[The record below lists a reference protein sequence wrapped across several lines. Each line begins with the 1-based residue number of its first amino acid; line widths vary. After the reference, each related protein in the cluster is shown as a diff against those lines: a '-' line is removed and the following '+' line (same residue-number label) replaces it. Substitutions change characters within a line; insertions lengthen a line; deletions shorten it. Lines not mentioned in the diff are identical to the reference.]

1 MEVIRGGCAHDCPD
15 TCAWEVTVDGGRAVK
30 LVGAAD
36 HPYTNG
42 GLCAKVNHYL
52 DRVYSPDRVLHPL
65 RRTGAKGD
73 GCFTRVTWD
82 EALADIADRFRRI
95 AATDGAEAILP
106 YSYAGNMGLIQYA
119 SLDRRFFARL
129 GASVLSRTI
138 CGSTANA
145 GVMTALGTPTG
156 CLPEDIEHS
165 RFIVLWGTNTVVTNL
180 HLWPYVR
187 RAREAG
193 ATVVVVDP
201 VRTRTAREADWHVRP
216 LPGSDAALALG
227 MMHVIAAEGL
237 HDQAYLDAHCSGWP
251 ELRARLAEY
260 PPERASE
267 LTGVP
272 AEEIIRLARAYATER
287 PAMIRTM
294 VGPEKHAT
302 GATSFRTIACLPAV
316 VGAWRERGGGLVH
329 WTRSFFVE
337 ALDTRV
343 LGGRSPRTRAINMI
357 QVGRAL
363 TDPALSPPIRALFV
377 YNSNPA
383 SIAPNSNLVR
393 QGLAREDLFTV
404 VHDLYVTD
412 TARYAD
418 YVLPATSFVE
428 HLDLLFP
435 WGHTYVTL
443 NRPAIEPV
451 GEAVCNTDLFRRLAG
466 AMGWGDEAAFQPTDE
481 ELVRTA
487 LRGDHPFLAGIS
499 YERLWEDGWA
509 PLRLPADRHTPFA
522 EGGFPTRSGR
532 CELFADPAPAYA
544 PEPAPGPPLVMVSA
558 KTGLRF
564 LNSSYTH
571 LPRHARG
578 EGEPVVEIDPADAAP
593 RGIADGDRVRVHNE
607 RGELLLTARVRDG
620 VRPGVVAVA
629 HGWWRSLNGGSAN
642 DLTSDGLADR
652 GGGGDFFGTRV
663 EVTRAPDQM
672 RR

>member
-1 MEVIRGGCAHDCPD
+1 M
-15 TCAWEVTVDGGRAVK
+15 TVEDGRAVR
-30 LVGAAD
+30 LAGVAD

-42 GLCAKVNHYL
+42 GLCGKVNRYL

-65 RRTGAKGD
+65 RRTGPKGEAR
-73 GCFTRVTWD
+73 FERVSWED
-82 EALADIADRFRRI
+82 ALADIAGRLRDI
-95 AATDGAEAILP
+95 AEEDGPEAILP

-129 GASVLSRTI
+129 GASRLGRSI
-138 CGSTANA
+138 CGDTANA
-145 GVMTALGTPTG
+145 GVMAALGTATA
-156 CLPEDIEHS
+156 CLPEDIEHA

-187 RAREAG
+187 RARQAG
-193 ATVVVVDP
+193 ATVVVIDP
-201 VRTRTAREADWHVRP
+201 LRTRTAEDADWHVRP

-227 MMHVIAAEGL
+227 MMHAIVAEGR
-237 HDQAYLDAHCSGWP
+237 HDQAYLDAYCTGWP
-251 ELRARLAEY
+251 ELRERLAQY
-260 PPERASE
+260 PPQRAAE

-272 AEEIIRLARAYATER
+272 AGEIVRLARAYATTR
-287 PAMIRTM
+287 PAMIRTL

-302 GATSFRTIACLPAV
+302 GAASFRTIASLPAV

-329 WTRSFFVE
+329 WTRTLFAE

-343 LGGRSPRTRAINMI
+343 LSGRSPRTRSISMI
-357 QVGRAL
+357 QIGRAL
-363 TDPALSPPIRALFV
+363 TDPELAPPIRALFV

-393 QGLAREDLFTV
+393 AGLAREDLFTV
-404 VHDLYVTD
+404 VHDLFVTD

-443 NRPAIEPV
+443 NRPAIAPI
-451 GEAVCNTDLFRRLAG
+451 GESVCNTDLFRRLAG
-466 AMGWGDEAAFQPTDE
+466 AMGWGGDPDFTPTDE

-487 LRGDHPFLAGIS
+487 LTSDHPYVAGIS
-499 YERLWEDGWA
+499 YERLREEGWA
-509 PLRLPADRHTPFA
+509 PLRLPAERHAPFA
-522 EGGFPTRSGR
+522 EGGFPTASGR
-532 CELFADPAPAYA
+532 CQLFGDPEPAYA
-544 PEPAPGPPLVMVSA
+544 PAPAPAGAPLVLVSA
-558 KTGLRF
+558 KTALRF
-564 LNSSYTH
+564 LNSSYAH
-571 LPRHARG
+571 LGWHGRG
-578 EGEPVVEIDPADAAP
+578 EGGGPEVRMDPADAAP

-607 RGELLLTARVRDG
+607 RGELLVTARVGDA
-620 VRPGVVAVA
+620 VRPGVVSIP
-629 HGWWRSLNGGSAN
+629 HGWWRSVSGGAAN

-663 EVTRAPDQM
+663 EVTRA
-672 RR
+672 